1 MKVNFETDELMSY
14 VQNEI
19 ISLPQ
24 ELTEKRKDILR
35 KSAKILKK
43 NVENELER
51 STIDKPGYVHMKEDV
66 KISIKDNEQGDMAA
80 VIHGG
85 KKTGYKW
92 HMLANGTSNM
102 QATHFDEKAM
112 KESEAEI
119 DGVVYAALA
128 KVGNNGR

>member
-14 VQNEI
+14 LQNEI
-19 ISLPQ
+19 ICLPQ
-24 ELTEKRKDILR
+24 ELTEQRKEILR

-51 STIDKPGYVHMKEDV
+51 STIDKPGYEHMKDDV

-119 DGVVYAALA
+119 DGIVYAALA
-128 KVGNNGR
+128 KVVSNGR

>member
-1 MKVNFETDELMSY
+1 MKVNLETDGLMSY
-14 VQNEI
+14 LQNEI

-24 ELTEKRKDILR
+24 ELTEQRKEILK
-35 KSAKILKK
+35 KSSKILKK

-51 STIDKPGYVHMKEDV
+51 STIDKLGYVHIKDDV

-85 KKTGYKW
+85 KETGYKW

-102 QATHFDEKAM
+102 QATHFDEKVI

-119 DGVVYAALA
+119 NGVVYAALA
-128 KVGNNGR
+128 KVVNNGR